1 MYIYGFGLCRLSVLK
16 EHIYLPLTHP
26 PRALIVISVV
36 WLGKPVCC
44 LRPLRFHKT
53 LFATDRWSYGNF
65 TADRKST
72 IGRMFCLLT
81 QQLTN
86 VPRTKVIN
94 WPGIF
99 WRHDESV
106 RIGRLSSL
114 SLRPSS
120 PRTDRINDWVVDE
133 MCICMRGDGQYEFM
147 HTITAMHGN
156 NISCAGLLNFMNR
169 LILFTRIYLWLP
181 A

>member
-16 EHIYLPLTHP
+16 EHIYRPLTHP
-26 PRALIVISVV
+26 PRALIIISVV

-65 TADRKST
+65 PADRKST

-120 PRTDRINDWVVDE
+120 PRTDKWLSSGRNVYMHARWWTIRIHAYYHSHAWK
-133 MCICMRGDGQYEFM
+133 
-147 HTITAMHGN
+147 
-156 NISCAGLLNFMNR
+156 
-169 LILFTRIYLWLP
+169 
-181 A
+181 

>member
-106 RIGRLSSL
+106 RIGRLSSCL
-114 SLRPSS
+114 FVLRLHV
-120 PRTDRINDWVVDE
+120 RINNWVVDE